1 MLIVVKQDVIEK
13 AINSKDIDNKIAIN
27 TLKKVLLSVKWR
39 KHIVFAPDLTEED
52 IQKLEGNNN
61 LTPEE
66 LELLK
71 YVHSKRQNS
80 YGILGKLSHYVI
92 LSFCSHTHIDNK
104 NVFINPNSSADFEL
118 YEETHL
124 ITENILDSEFYS
136 RAICNYF
143 LKTNKLGADCF
154 YTSFY
159 PVQGGG
165 ATIADVLNCE
175 LDMGQHFCFAIV
187 DSDKKYADCKSEGDT
202 AKGIR
207 KTVKE
212 YEKNN
217 GQKPFHIGF
226 YVMSKVREIEN
237 LIPFCILELFSNNTQ
252 KVFLEQHS
260 NVLSFFDMKVGL
272 EYKILYDNDV
282 YKGWKKAFPNE
293 VNWAQIDTFKANS
306 TSQKDFEEKTKNLS
320 KLVDEWGSTI
330 LKKVL
335 NPKVKK
341 QKDAIYK
348 LFEIKEKDLTP
359 DQKEEWD
366 NISKYVFSWC
376 CCFKNPPR

>member
-1 MLIVVKQDVIEK
+1 MLIVVNQDVIEK

-27 TLKKVLLSVKWR
+27 TLNKVLLSVKWR

-52 IQKLEGNNN
+52 IQKLASNDNI
-61 LTPEE
+61 TPEE
-66 LELLK
+66 LALLN
-71 YVHSKRQNS
+71 YVRFKRQDS
-80 YGILGKLSHYVI
+80 YNLISKLSHYVV
-92 LSFCSHTHIDNK
+92 LSFHTHTHSDSHIIHIDPK
-104 NVFINPNSSADFEL
+104 SYVDFEL

-124 ITENILDSEFYS
+124 ITENIMDSEFYKK
-136 RAICNYF
+136 AICNYYF
-143 LKTNKLGADCF
+143 RTNGLRHDCF
-154 YTSFY
+154 DTTFY

-165 ATIADVLNCE
+165 ATISEVLNNE
-175 LDMGQHFCFAIV
+175 LKLRQHLCFVIV
-187 DSDKKYADCKSEGDT
+187 DSDKKHPDSKTEGDT

-207 KTVKE
+207 KTIE
-212 YEKNN
+212 EFEKNN
-217 GQKPFHIGF
+217 GQKPFHIDY
-226 YVMSKVREIEN
+226 YVMSNVREIEN
-237 LIPFCILELFSNNTQ
+237 LIPFCILKLFSNKKQ
-252 KVFLEQHS
+252 KDFLEQHS

-272 EYKILYDNDV
+272 EYRILYDNDV

-293 VNWAQIDTFKANS
+293 INWAQINTFKANS

-330 LKKVL
+330 LNNVL
-335 NPKVKK
+335 NPKAKK

-366 NISKYVFSWC
+366 NIGKYVFSWC
-376 CCFKNPPR
+376 CCFTNPPR